1 MDSMGI
7 RYVFEHIFMD
17 LCKFFIF
24 YTFSTP
30 NQKFIN
36 IFATSLLSSGSKNLV
51 NAFGSRSKK
60 YRKTKNYQKSM
71 KMCSN
76 TYRMPVLSTFGLL
89 TPLLALLG
97 TVNVQNP
104 LILADFGRSYAFTS
118 EAFICK
124 IWKKHSQNRVP
135 GLKILIGC
143 NFFLKNIFTSI
154 FFYRFRLFFSASK
167 KHFTG
172 SKLAIL
178 KNLPATLFPGSVMKQ

>member
-1 MDSMGI
+1 MCSN
-7 RYVFEHIFMD
+7 
-17 LCKFFIF
+17 
-24 YTFSTP
+24 TFSWIFGNFSFFDIFSTS

-76 TYRMPVLSTFGLL
+76 TYLMPMLSNFGLL
-89 TPLLALLG
+89 TPLLAGLG

-118 EAFICK
+118 EAFMCRTGSTPLIIVTIMSCLLL
-124 IWKKHSQNRVP
+124 SFQVPFNRV
-135 GLKILIGC
+135 I
-143 NFFLKNIFTSI
+143 NII
-154 FFYRFRLFFSASK
+154 
-167 KHFTG
+167 
-172 SKLAIL
+172 III
-178 KNLPATLFPGSVMKQ
+178 

>member
-1 MDSMGI
+1 MCSN
-7 RYVFEHIFMD
+7 
-17 LCKFFIF
+17 
-24 YTFSTP
+24 TFSWIFCNFSFFDIFSTS

-36 IFATSLLSSGSKNLV
+36 SFATSLLSSGSKILV

-76 TYRMPVLSTFGLL
+76 TYLMPVLSNFGLL

-118 EAFICK
+118 EAFIWPLWASAIRQPSDSHLRMCRK
-124 IWKKHSQNRVP
+124 PIKSSR
-135 GLKILIGC
+135 I
-143 NFFLKNIFTSI
+143 
-154 FFYRFRLFFSASK
+154 RFHNALECVLTCF
-167 KHFTG
+167 
-172 SKLAIL
+172 
-178 KNLPATLFPGSVMKQ
+178 